1 MTKYSAI
8 GFCVLCLGMAGCLS
22 PDGKT
27 EMPWDTVARQM
38 EPEREP
44 PKGPIASTKS
54 ATRVHAIGAKLVSS
68 NPKEFARQPVFFTA
82 GIQEP
87 MLFSQKDGQIVISEG
102 LVNRCAS
109 DDELAALLCV
119 ELGKLSAG
127 QRREQTRIED
137 LPPAPRLTSDVVGS
151 GSAPDMTR
159 MAEEGYMN
167 KRPAATGRRP
177 VDAVRADTATLSRNY
192 LKKAGYDPECA
203 GKIEPWI
210 KEAEENADKRDFMKG
225 R

>member
-1 MTKYSAI
+1 MTKYSAV

-27 EMPWDTVARQM
+27 EMPWDTVARRM
-38 EPEREP
+38 EPDREP

-68 NPKEFARQPVFFTA
+68 NPNEFARQPVFFTA

-119 ELGKLSAG
+119 ELGKLLLNSLATD
-127 QRREQTRIED
+127 RAID
-137 LPPAPRLTSDVVGS
+137 LHDLDRDLRVRLLERVGS
-151 GSAPDMTR
+151 GDAGRVDPHP
-159 MAEEGYMN
+159 
-167 KRPAATGRRP
+167 RPR
-177 VDAVRADTATLSRNY
+177 S
-192 LKKAGYDPECA
+192 
-203 GKIEPWI
+203 
-210 KEAEENADKRDFMKG
+210 
-225 R
+225 